1 MKKTHYYRFGIDIS
15 NALVCSHSL
24 PNGPKWCQV
33 KDYYAHFANLGYIG
47 S

>member
-1 MKKTHYYRFGIDIS
+1 MKIPLHYRFGKDIS

-24 PNGPKWCQV
+24 PNGQKWYQV
-33 KDYYAHFANLGYIG
+33 KDYYAHFAYLGFIG